1 MMIYREMP
9 PLGDLS
15 FRESFYTRWGR
26 ESAAISAT
34 AHRAQY
40 PDYTQLLSVK
50 MATGGSEDYF
60 VDGRR
65 IRVDDDTFLI
75 LNEGRRYG
83 SLINALQ
90 PVHSFSVFFRP
101 GLAQEVQDA
110 LCRPPEAQLADPA
123 VDRSR
128 PPEFDERL
136 REHDTTVTPVLRHI
150 QRVID
155 AGESDD
161 GWLEEQLHFLIGRM
175 LRLEGR
181 RRLTHELIA
190 CAKPAT
196 RRELHRRVG
205 LAVTFIHTHYC
216 EPIGLR
222 DIARAAHLSPFHF
235 LRTFKAV
242 YGITPSMYLN
252 HKRTAVALRLVRKS
266 GWTLTE
272 IAEVVGFGN
281 RTTLFRHLRAS
292 GQRRFEWRLRDS
304 EVECSANAKQ
314 RCRRHSSIRSSRL

>member
-1 MMIYREMP
+1 MIYREMP
-9 PLGDLS
+9 PLGDRS
-15 FRESFYTRWGR
+15 FRESFYGRWGR
-26 ESAAISAT
+26 ENAAISAT
-34 AHRAQY
+34 ARRAQY

-83 SLINALQ
+83 SLIKALQ

-101 GLAQEVQDA
+101 GLTQEVHDA
-110 LCRPPEAQLADPA
+110 LCRPTEALLADPA

-128 PPEFDERL
+128 PPEFDEGL

-155 AGESDD
+155 AGEGDG
-161 GWLEEQLHFLIGRM
+161 GWLEEQLHFLIDRM

-181 RRLTHELIA
+181 QRLTHELIA
-190 CAKPAT
+190 SAKPAI
-196 RRELHRRVG
+196 RRELHRRIDLG
-205 LAVTFIHTHYC
+205 VTFIQSHYC

-235 LRTFKAV
+235 LRTFKAIH
-242 YGITPSMYLN
+242 GITPSVYLN
-252 HKRTAVALRLVRKS
+252 RKRTAVALRLLRES
-266 GWTLTE
+266 GRTLTE
-272 IAEVVGFGN
+272 VAETVGFGN

-292 GQRRFEWRLRDS
+292 GQRPFECTPPRLRS
-304 EVECSANAKQ
+304 
-314 RCRRHSSIRSSRL
+314 

>member
-1 MMIYREMP
+1 MIYREMP
-9 PLGDLS
+9 PLGDRS
-15 FRESFYTRWGR
+15 FRESFYSRWGR

-34 AHRAQY
+34 ARRAQY

-101 GLAQEVQDA
+101 GLIQEVQDA
-110 LCRPPEAQLADPA
+110 LCRPTEAQLADPA
-123 VDRSR
+123 ADRSR

-136 REHDTTVTPVLRHI
+136 REHDTTITPVLRHI

-155 AGESDD
+155 AGEGDG
-161 GWLEEQLHFLIGRM
+161 GWLEEQLHFLIDRM

-181 RRLTHELIA
+181 QRLTHELIA
-190 CAKPAT
+190 SAKPAT
-196 RRELHRRVG
+196 RRELHRRIG
-205 LAVTFIHTHYC
+205 LGVTFIHSHYG

-235 LRTFKAV
+235 LRTFKAI
-242 YGITPSMYLN
+242 YGTTPSVYLN
-252 HKRTAVALRLVRKS
+252 RKRTAVALRLVRKS

-272 IAEVVGFGN
+272 VAEMVGFGN
-281 RTTLFRHLRAS
+281 RSTLFRHLRAS
-292 GQRRFEWRLRDS
+292 GRAGSSARLRDF
-304 EVECSANAKQ
+304 EAECS
-314 RCRRHSSIRSSRL
+314 LT